1 MKLVAWQSLG
11 SVILL
16 KNKKINPYQYFGLN
30 SEVQAETARSRKYI

>member
-1 MKLVAWQSLG
+1 MRLVAWLSLG

-16 KNKKINPYQYFGLN
+16 KNKKIVNTFGLN